1 MTDSPILMLAKV
13 SHYTVFFRGDPLC
26 MQPATPPGL
35 AGTLGLKVFVTR
47 EKRVVL
53 ECLEN
58 PEILSILTTDPCS
71 AGLHVLPMGKLSIN
85 VCG

>member
-1 MTDSPILMLAKV
+1 MVDFNLYAACLLLLLA
-13 SHYTVFFRGDPLC
+13 S
-26 MQPATPPGL
+26 GL

-47 EKRVVL
+47 EKKVIL

-58 PEILSILTTDPCS
+58 PEIVSVLTADPWS
-71 AGLHVLPMGKLSIN
+71 AGLHVLPMGKLNMN